1 MEGICG
7 KELIVV
13 MSCIYNNYL
22 NRNNTWITDNTVFS
36 CIEKPT
42 ISIFD
47 YLGRYSFLI
56 FVYFIEFVLYVVIV
70 V

>member
-13 MSCIYNNYL
+13 MSCIYNNYI
-22 NRNNTWITDNTVFS
+22 NRNNTWVTDNTVFS

-47 YLGRYSFLI
+47 YLGRSSEFL
-56 FVYFIEFVLYVVIV
+56 FNLYIEYVLYVVIAV
-70 V
+70 

>member
-47 YLGRYSFLI
+47 YLGTYSFYYLSI
-56 FVYFIEFVLYVVIV
+56 FIEFVLYVVKV

>member
-22 NRNNTWITDNTVFS
+22 NRNNIWITDNTVFS

-42 ISIFD
+42 ISILD
-47 YLGRYSFLI
+47 YLGRYS
-56 FVYFIEFVLYVVIV
+56 Y
-70 V
+70 